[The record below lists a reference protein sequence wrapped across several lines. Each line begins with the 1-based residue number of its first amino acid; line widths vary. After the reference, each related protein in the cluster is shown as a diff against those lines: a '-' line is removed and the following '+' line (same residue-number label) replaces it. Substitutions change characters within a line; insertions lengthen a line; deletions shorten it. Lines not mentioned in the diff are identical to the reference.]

1 MDDDQIVIDLYSVT
15 IVFKSVNEK
24 KEMGP
29 DNLSAFLIK
38 TFAFACWASAF
49 SAGQRLSP
57 RAMEKKSIIIPLP
70 QKSTPRMDNDYLPVA
85 LSASVLKPLEEL

>member
-1 MDDDQIVIDLYSVT
+1 MDDDQIVIDLHSVT

-38 TFAFACWASAF
+38 TFAFACWASSF
-49 SAGQRLSP
+49 SVGQRLSVP
-57 RAMEKKSIIIPLP
+57 EPWKKIYHNPIAPKKHAP
-70 QKSTPRMDNDYLPVA
+70 HGQ
-85 LSASVLKPLEEL
+85 